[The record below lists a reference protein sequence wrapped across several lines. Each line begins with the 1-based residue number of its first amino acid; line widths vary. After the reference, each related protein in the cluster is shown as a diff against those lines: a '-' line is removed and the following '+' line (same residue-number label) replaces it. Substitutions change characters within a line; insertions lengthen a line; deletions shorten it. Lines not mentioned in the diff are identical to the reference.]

1 MSRNKVVD
9 VLDYYGCD
17 EVCIQ
22 GEWRSL
28 SEVEGALGTT
38 HETYVRL
45 HDEPPRIRLI
55 DPETDEEI
63 GRARI
68 EVDGACKG

>member
-1 MSRNKVVD
+1 MSKKKVVD
-9 VLDYYGCD
+9 VLDYYGCQ
-17 EVCIQ
+17 EVRIQ
-22 GEWRSL
+22 GESRSL

-38 HETYVRL
+38 HETYVCL
-45 HDEPPRIRLI
+45 YDEPPRIRLI
-55 DPETDEEI
+55 DPEINEEI

>member
-1 MSRNKVVD
+1 MNKVVD

-17 EVCIQ
+17 EIRIQ
-22 GEWRSL
+22 GKSRSL
-28 SEVEGALGTT
+28 SGVEEAFGTT

-45 HDEPPRIRLI
+45 QDEPPRIRLV

-63 GRARI
+63 GRTRI
-68 EVDGACKG
+68 AVDGVREG

>member
-1 MSRNKVVD
+1 VSKNKVVD
-9 VLDYYGCD
+9 VLDYYGCE
-17 EVCIQ
+17 EVRIQ

-28 SEVEGALGTT
+28 SEVEEAFGTT

-45 HDEPPRIRLI
+45 QDESPRIQLI
-55 DPETDEEI
+55 DPETDKEI

-68 EVDGACKG
+68 AVDDAGEG

>member
-1 MSRNKVVD
+1 MSKNKVVD

-17 EVCIQ
+17 EIRIQ
-22 GEWRSL
+22 GKSRSL
-28 SEVEGALGTT
+28 SEVEEAFGTT

-45 HDEPPRIRLI
+45 QDEPPRIRLI
-55 DPETDEEI
+55 DPETGEEI

-68 EVDGACKG
+68 VVDKVGEG

>member
-1 MSRNKVVD
+1 MCMNKVVD

-17 EVCIQ
+17 EIRIQ
-22 GEWRSL
+22 GKSRSL
-28 SEVEGALGTT
+28 SEVEEAFGTT
-38 HETYVRL
+38 HETYVCL
-45 HDEPPRIRLI
+45 QDEPPRIRLI

-68 EVDGACKG
+68 AVDGVREG

>member
-1 MSRNKVVD
+1 MCMNKVVD

-17 EVCIQ
+17 EVRIQ
-22 GEWRSL
+22 GESRSL
-28 SEVEGALGTT
+28 SEVEEAFGTT

-45 HDEPPRIRLI
+45 QDESPRIRLI
-55 DPETDEEI
+55 DPETGEEI

-68 EVDGACKG
+68 AVDDAGEG